1 MSGLNFSHQLSP
13 LAVFIGAVIGIGLPL
28 IASVGPVSQILST
41 SLTRNMDSDNGGMKD
56 PPKVLLLLLLFDF
69 LISSCSFVFIISFAY
84 SSSFS
89 LLFLIILYFLEL

>member
-56 PPKVLLLLLLFDF
+56 PPKVLLLLFVF
-69 LISSCSFVFIISFAY
+69 LISSSSFVFIISFAY

>member
-56 PPKVLLLLLLFDF
+56 PPKVLLLLFVF